1 MSSINDPIADFL
13 TRICNACQTAK
24 VEVSIPASNLKARL
38 AEILKAEG
46 YIEDVTRV
54 PDKRQGLLVLQLRY
68 DEDGQPVIRGLKR
81 ESRPGRRVY
90 VGVDR
95 MPRIRRGLGTAILST
110 SKGIMTDRQALRE
123 KLGGEYVCSVW

>member
-13 TRICNACQTAK
+13 TRIRNACQTAK